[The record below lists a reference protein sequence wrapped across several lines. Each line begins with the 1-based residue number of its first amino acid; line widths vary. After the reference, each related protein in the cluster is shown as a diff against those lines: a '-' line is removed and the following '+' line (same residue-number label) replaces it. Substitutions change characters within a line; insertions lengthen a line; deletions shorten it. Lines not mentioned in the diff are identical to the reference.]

1 MLIDSV
7 FKFNKEVVKI
17 ERQSVKA
24 LVANELQW
32 LVGVL
37 KEEADELQDS
47 STVVDQVDALVD
59 CAIFALGGLYRLG
72 LNNGQARDCFLAVM
86 DANFDKKSGQK
97 SSRVFEGVSDAVKPE
112 GWVGPEKR
120 IADILN
126 ITKD

>member
-17 ERQSVKA
+17 ERPTIKV
-24 LVANELQW
+24 LEDNELQW

-47 STVVDQVDALVD
+47 TTVVDQVDALID

-72 LNNGQARDCFLAVM
+72 LNNEQARTCFLAVM

-97 SSRVFEGVSDAVKPE
+97 TGRIFEGVSDAVKPE
-112 GWVGPEKR
+112 GWIGPEKR
-120 IADILN
+120 IAGILN
-126 ITKD
+126 IYKG